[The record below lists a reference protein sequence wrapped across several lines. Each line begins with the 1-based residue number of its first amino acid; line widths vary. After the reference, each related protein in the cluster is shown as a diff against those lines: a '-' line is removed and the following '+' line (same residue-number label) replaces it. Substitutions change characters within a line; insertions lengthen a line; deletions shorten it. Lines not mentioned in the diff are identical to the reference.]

1 MESQMTDS
9 YARAYAE
16 ILEIINHIGED
27 YKKKIPTKLLKF
39 FEENKDMDYKYQLTK
54 TTNNGVF
61 LDETI
66 ALLSMLESKYW
77 ATPEEKVILEKAL
90 KDNEMEYQNQLK
102 EKYNPD
108 FLFKKKKQVK
118 NNEEAMTQEVEM
130 IEYKESILKR
140 FINKIKEIF
149 STIRK

>member
-27 YKKKIPTKLLKF
+27 YKKKIPAKLLNF
-39 FEENKDMDYKYQLTK
+39 FEENKDMDYKYQSTK
-54 TTNNGVF
+54 TINNGVF

-90 KDNEMEYQNQLK
+90 KDNEIEYQNQLK
-102 EKYNPD
+102 EKYNQD

>member
-9 YARAYAE
+9 YAMAYAE
-16 ILEIINHIGED
+16 ILEIINHIGGD
-27 YKKKIPTKLLKF
+27 YKKKIPTKLLNF
-39 FEENKDMDYKYQLTK
+39 FEENKDVNYKYQSTK
-54 TTNNGVF
+54 TINNGVF

-90 KDNEMEYQNQLK
+90 KDNEIEYQNQLK
-102 EKYNPD
+102 EKYNQD

-118 NNEEAMTQEVEM
+118 NNEEAMMQEVKM

>member
-9 YARAYAE
+9 YAMAYAE

-27 YKKKIPTKLLKF
+27 YKKKIPTKLLNF
-39 FEENKDMDYKYQLTK
+39 FEENKDVNYKYQSTK
-54 TTNNGVF
+54 TINNGVF

-90 KDNEMEYQNQLK
+90 KDNEIEYQNQLK
-102 EKYNPD
+102 EKYNQD

-118 NNEEAMTQEVEM
+118 NNEEAMRQEVKM

>member
-27 YKKKIPTKLLKF
+27 YKKKILAKLLNF
-39 FEENKDMDYKYQLTK
+39 FEENKDMDYKYQSTK
-54 TTNNGVF
+54 TINNGFF

-77 ATPEEKVILEKAL
+77 ATPEEKVILEKEL
-90 KDNEMEYQNQLK
+90 KDNEIEYQNQLK
-102 EKYNPD
+102 EKYNQD

-130 IEYKESILKR
+130 IECKESILKR

>member
-27 YKKKIPTKLLKF
+27 YKKKIPAKLLKF

-90 KDNEMEYQNQLK
+90 KDNEIEYQNQLK
-102 EKYNPD
+102 EKYNQD

>member
-108 FLFKKKKQVK
+108 FLFQKKKQVK

>member
-27 YKKKIPTKLLKF
+27 YKKKIPAKLLNF
-39 FEENKDMDYKYQLTK
+39 FEENKDMDYKYQSTK
-54 TTNNGVF
+54 TINNGVF

-90 KDNEMEYQNQLK
+90 KDNEIEYQNQLK
-102 EKYNPD
+102 EKYNQD

-140 FINKIKEIF
+140 FINKIKKIF

>member
-27 YKKKIPTKLLKF
+27 YKKKIPAKLLNF
-39 FEENKDMDYKYQLTK
+39 FEENKDMDYKYQSTK
-54 TTNNGVF
+54 TINNGVF

-108 FLFKKKKQVK
+108 FLFQKKKQVK
-118 NNEEAMTQEVEM
+118 NNEEAMTQEVKM

>member
-27 YKKKIPTKLLKF
+27 YKKKIPAKLLNF
-39 FEENKDMDYKYQLTK
+39 FEENKDMDYKYQSTK
-54 TTNNGVF
+54 TINNGVF

-77 ATPEEKVILEKAL
+77 ATPEEKVILEKVL
-90 KDNEMEYQNQLK
+90 KDNEIEYQNQLK
-102 EKYNPD
+102 EKYNQD

-149 STIRK
+149 ATIRK

>member
-9 YARAYAE
+9 YAMAYAE

-27 YKKKIPTKLLKF
+27 YKKKIPTKLLNF
-39 FEENKDMDYKYQLTK
+39 FEENKDVNYKYQSTK
-54 TTNNGVF
+54 TINNGVF

-90 KDNEMEYQNQLK
+90 KDNEIEYQNQLK
-102 EKYNPD
+102 EKYNQD

-118 NNEEAMTQEVEM
+118 NNEEAMMQEVKM

-140 FINKIKEIF
+140 FINKIKKF
-149 STIRK
+149 FLL